1 LSNLLNRRTAPTFIS
16 TRTLADLSEILP
28 ASGAA
33 PSPAASLPAE
43 WQELYDNGTAAEKHL
58 VLALA
63 EAGVDVPVQGEE
75 TPDGIPLG
83 LAWPQL
89 HVVVDIGYSDEDRA
103 DLSVAH
109 WRVVEPTADAVRDAL
124 TAGRS

>member
-1 LSNLLNRRTAPTFIS
+1 V
-16 TRTLADLSEILP
+16 DL
-28 ASGAA
+28 
-33 PSPAASLPAE
+33 
-43 WQELYDNGTAAEKHL
+43 
-58 VLALA
+58 
-63 EAGVDVPVQGEE
+63 PVQGEE
-75 TPDGIPLG
+75 TADGIPLG

-109 WRVVEPTADAVRDAL
+109 WQVVEPTADAVRDAL